1 MAKTEKTPDQ
11 GKKANKVEGFGR
23 DSGPLATLDDLYRKQ
38 VEWSNTAVKAMNDG
52 LIDLLGEC
60 LTVYHRLRTDQNSR
74 DTLAKVL
81 KVMDLEAKDGVH
93 TATRVTRYVFRAN
106 NKRVT
111 GYATVIRAAIDHEI
125 VQKGF
130 AEWVK
135 SCGGLDQIRRKKKDP
150 AGNKLTPRQMSD
162 KAKDILSKANSVHV
176 IRKPAKFLKSS
187 DNALDT
193 LAVALVRYNTQ
204 SGDAEIVYGTDN
216 AAVTRH
222 LLTAVAKDVL
232 AEADKAEQSAK
243 GAVNR
248 AARKAAIAELVGD
261 ARVSETSVKTI
272 KHNTN

>member
-1 MAKTEKTPDQ
+1 MATINKLPNTGAKTKTV
-11 GKKANKVEGFGR
+11 VEVEHI
-23 DSGPLATLDDLYRKQ
+23 SGVMATLDSLYKKQ
-38 VEWSNTAVKAMNDG
+38 VDWSNTAVKTMNDG
-52 LIDLLGEC
+52 LIDLLGNC
-60 LTVYHRLRTDQNSR
+60 LAVYYRLRGDKNSR
-74 DTLAKVL
+74 DALAKAL
-81 KVMDLEAKDGVH
+81 KAMDLEAKDGVH

-111 GYATVIRAAIDHEI
+111 GYATVIRAAIDDEI
-125 VQKGF
+125 FQKGF
-130 AEWVK
+130 ADWVK

-150 AGNKLTPRQMSD
+150 AGNTLTPRQMSE
-162 KAKDILSKANSVHV
+162 KAKDILNKADAVHV

-204 SGDAEIVYGTDN
+204 TGDAEILYGTDN

-232 AEADKAEQSAK
+232 AEAEKADQSAK

-248 AARKAAIAELVGD
+248 AARKAAIDDLVED
-261 ARVSETSVKTI
+261 AGSSITIEKTT
-272 KHNTN
+272 KHSAN